1 MTMHEPRP
9 LAAAAALSALALPAT
24 AAAKTTESFFS
35 PRGGEALV
43 ALTAAVFARGRARG
57 LVSCVHALV
66 AFGAEGGVSTPRAR
80 SVRRR
85 RARPS

>member
-43 ALTAAVFARGRARG
+43 ALTAAVFARGPR
-57 LVSCVHALV
+57 
-66 AFGAEGGVSTPRAR
+66 PRAR
-80 SVRRR
+80 VL
-85 RARPS
+85 RARSGRVWR